1 MQNISGNQASPE
13 IPINENFASLEWA
26 ACLTRNPATSSGLVL
41 GYYGGLWSGLT
52 IADGT
57 LSLTASSTHYVV
69 VHRQTGVVSSSTT
82 TSNWNKLESY
92 ARMFEVVTGTYT
104 ISTVKSWHGGIN
116 GAHGPVSIPV
126 GMGVTSVGTG
136 STYDISGIPTG
147 TNRITLALE
156 GVSTSGSSRI
166 LLQLGD
172 SGGIEN
178 TLYVGALT
186 ESSSASSNWVNGT
199 AGAIL
204 PGATANS
211 KRYGNITILRQ
222 NPTSFLYTITASIY
236 AEDGTSGF
244 VGTTVCHKGL
254 NTDLISLRLTT
265 VGGTETFDN
274 GTVNC
279 FIG

>member
-41 GYYGGLWSGLT
+41 GFYGGFWGGFT
-52 IADGT
+52 ISDGT
-57 LSLTASSTHYVV
+57 VTLTASGTHYVV
-69 VHRQTGVVSSSTT
+69 VNRQTGAVSASTAT
-82 TSNWNKLESY
+82 TNWNKPESY
-92 ARMFEVVTGTYT
+92 ARMFEVTTGTYT
-104 ISTVKSWHGGIN
+104 ISTVKAWHGSTY
-116 GAHGPVSIPV
+116 GAHSQLMLPV

-136 STYDISGIPTG
+136 SSFDISGIPIG
-147 TNRITLALE
+147 INRITLALD
-156 GVSTSGSSRI
+156 GVSTSGTSRV

-178 TLYVGALT
+178 TSYVGALT

-204 PGATANS
+204 AGATAGA

-222 NPTSFLYTITASIY
+222 HPTSFLYTISANIY
-236 AEDGTSGF
+236 AEDGASGF

-254 NTDLISLRLTT
+254 NTDLTSLRLTT
-265 VGGTETFDN
+265 VGGTELFDN
-274 GTVNC
+274 GMVNC

>member
-26 ACLTRNPATSSGLVL
+26 ACLTRNPVTSSGLVL
-41 GYYGGLWSGLT
+41 GYYGGFWGGFT

-57 LSLTASSTHYVV
+57 LSLPASSTSYVV
-69 VHRQTGVVSSSTT
+69 VNRQTGAVSSATATT
-82 TSNWNKLESY
+82 NWNKPESY
-92 ARMFEVVTGTYT
+92 ARMFEVITGTYT
-104 ISTVKSWHGGIN
+104 ISSVKAYHGGVN
-116 GAHGPVSIPV
+116 GAHGILALPV
-126 GMGVTSVGTG
+126 GLGVSSVGTG
-136 STYDISGIPTG
+136 SSLDIAGIPTG
-147 TNRITLALE
+147 TNRITLALD
-156 GVSTSGSSRI
+156 GVSTSGSSRV

-178 TLYVGALT
+178 TLYIGALT

-204 PGATANS
+204 PGATAGA

-222 NPTSFLYTITASIY
+222 HPTSFLYTITANVY
-236 AEDGTSGF
+236 AEDGVSGF

-265 VGGTETFDN
+265 VGGTELFDN

>member
-26 ACLTRNPATSSGLVL
+26 SCLTRNPVTSSGLVL

-57 LSLTASSTHYVV
+57 LSLTASNTHYVV
-69 VHRQTGVVSSSTT
+69 VHRQTGAVSSSTAT
-82 TSNWNKLESY
+82 TNWNKPESY

-104 ISTVKSWHGGIN
+104 IFSVKAWHGGVN
-116 GAHGPVSIPV
+116 GVHGSVLLPV
-126 GMGVTSVGTG
+126 GLGVNSVGTG
-136 STYDISGIPTG
+136 SSVDISGIPTG
-147 TNRITLALE
+147 INRVTLALD
-156 GVSTSGSSRI
+156 GVSTSGTSRV

-178 TLYVGALT
+178 TSYVGALT
-186 ESSSASSNWVNGT
+186 ESSSASSNWVSGT

-204 PGATANS
+204 AGATAGT

-222 NPTSFLYTITASIY
+222 HPTSFLYTITASVY
-236 AEDGTSGF
+236 AEDGASGF

-265 VGGTETFDN
+265 VGGTELFDN
-274 GTVNC
+274 GSVNC